1 MRKKPIE
8 HESCNKIRLVT
19 STLLWLL
26 FTETNQFCPMCYIM
40 LITRKKNNCRLWFNI
55 YDKGRKFILMLR
67 VWKVNCRVN
76 PMNYLYLCVFDE
88 NCSAWLNSVWFVH
101 VNEIIKIYTL
111 RAVSLLLWIRMYF
124 KNKNYISRSHFD
136 MTIHW
141 FLGQNHFQFCLCM
154 NYIESIILFFF
165 YTKECYAYK
174 DLWS

>member
-1 MRKKPIE
+1 
-8 HESCNKIRLVT
+8 
-19 STLLWLL
+19 
-26 FTETNQFCPMCYIM
+26 MCYIM

-55 YDKGRKFILMLR
+55 YDKRRKFFLMLR

-141 FLGQNHFQFCLCM
+141 FWGQNHFQFCLCM

>member
-1 MRKKPIE
+1 
-8 HESCNKIRLVT
+8 
-19 STLLWLL
+19 
-26 FTETNQFCPMCYIM
+26 MCYIV

-55 YDKGRKFILMLR
+55 YDKGRKFFFNAACLKGELPSKSDELP
-67 VWKVNCRVN
+67 VS
-76 PMNYLYLCVFDE
+76 VFDE

-165 YTKECYAYK
+165 YTKECYAYRESMVLANNISLSFNLIYMIDTDK
-174 DLWS
+174 